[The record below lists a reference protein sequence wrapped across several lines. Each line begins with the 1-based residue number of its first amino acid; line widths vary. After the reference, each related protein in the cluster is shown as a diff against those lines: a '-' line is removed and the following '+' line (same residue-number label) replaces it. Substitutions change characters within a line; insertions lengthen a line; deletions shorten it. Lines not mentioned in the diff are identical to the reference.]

1 MIDHPQEDSNLDDLI
16 NQIKH
21 QHNNKEKKSMD
32 TSNYQSNSTDNLLE
46 QFKSELKQQQHSD
59 QNQPKINENLQQF
72 KQQLEQE
79 HNLVQKRPAVN
90 ENLQEIKQQLQQKQE
105 ENLVQHSLER
115 NQPKINENLQQF
127 KQQLQQK
134 QEEKIETIT
143 HQNQEEIRYTE
154 QRKQQQQ
161 KLLIRQAEQWLKSL
175 DEYSDEGLWFE
186 SFSHNYPSRLEA
198 AIDYLAVLN
207 ASS

>member
-1 MIDHPQEDSNLDDLI
+1 MLHPESSHRKMIDHPQEDSNLDDLI

-59 QNQPKINENLQQF
+59 Q
-72 KQQLEQE
+72 
-79 HNLVQKRPAVN
+79 
-90 ENLQEIKQQLQQKQE
+90 
-105 ENLVQHSLER
+105 